1 LTARVT
7 VTINGRHYQIAC
19 DDGQESHLVRLSE
32 YVNKRVAQL
41 VTAVGQA
48 GDAQLLVMASLL
60 VADELMDA
68 QALAGPQN
76 GGPRRSVGPAP
87 QLTVE
92 DPKLIENL
100 LSLSERIESLA
111 DRLERT

>member
-1 LTARVT
+1 MTARVT

-19 DDGQESHLVRLSE
+19 DDGQESHLLRLSE
-32 YVNKRVAQL
+32 YVDKRVAQL
-41 VTAVGQA
+41 VAAVGQA

-68 QALAGPQN
+68 QAES
-76 GGPRRSVGPAP
+76 GPRNGRSRRSAGPAP
-87 QLTVE
+87 QPVAE
-92 DPKLIENL
+92 DPTLIENL
-100 LSLSERIESLA
+100 LAVSERIESLA

>member
-1 LTARVT
+1 MTARVT

-19 DDGQESHLVRLSE
+19 DDGQESHLLRLSE
-32 YVNKRVAQL
+32 YVDKRVAQL
-41 VTAVGQA
+41 VAAVGQA

-68 QALAGPQN
+68 QAESGSRN
-76 GGPRRSVGPAP
+76 GGSRRSAGPAP
-87 QLTVE
+87 QPAAE

-100 LSLSERIESLA
+100 LAVSERIESLA